1 MAKTKHEES
10 VSQTCFT
17 NGCGVHSQLDKT
29 PSWEINTQK
38 SDKMNPLITVDNG
51 TICKD
56 LQQYVKIFKAMKP
69 HVEFVIKVFEK
80 QLSLAEITNRNS
92 RNYTRL

>member
-1 MAKTKHEES
+1 
-10 VSQTCFT
+10 
-17 NGCGVHSQLDKT
+17 
-29 PSWEINTQK
+29 
-38 SDKMNPLITVDNG
+38 MNPLITVDNG